1 MRQLAYGAL
10 AMAAAVR
17 SGEVTGVTLHTDQG
31 SEYTAGLFRRACDR
45 LRIRQSIGRPGS
57 ALDNAVIESFHST
70 LEFELRSLEDFPTQ
84 AAARTRV
91 AAWIDE
97 YNTIRRHSAIAM
109 IFPGR
114 LGSHPERRAGSTNAR
129 ARRAGNQGDGSAA
142 HPGVRRA
149 GYRSAPPGSR
159 LLRIAHATALR
170 AGPDPGDLCEPSG
183 SRHGQAMPALSR
195 ARRTGAVSPDRKP
208 LRFQGI
214 ATRCSTSC
222 NQCDPSAVDRRK
234 RYGVPSSKVRSCRG
248 LTASSCNSG
257 GAYVGC
263 AGFRVFYFIVFAD
276 ADCPGHR
283 RRSDYRPRAHRAV
296 GAPGDGEQRG
306 DRAEPCS

>member
-1 MRQLAYGAL
+1 M
-10 AMAAAVR
+10 
-17 SGEVTGVTLHTDQG
+17 
-31 SEYTAGLFRRACDR
+31 
-45 LRIRQSIGRPGS
+45 GRPGS

-149 GYRSAPPGSR
+149 GYGPPLRAQGCCASLTRRPCGPALTPETSANPRAAGTGRPCLPCPARGAQARYHQIGSLYGSR
-159 LLRIAHATALR
+159 GLPRVAVPVVTNAIHRQSIDAKGMVFRHLR
-170 AGPDPGDLCEPSG
+170 
-183 SRHGQAMPALSR
+183 
-195 ARRTGAVSPDRKP
+195 
-208 LRFQGI
+208 
-214 ATRCSTSC
+214 
-222 NQCDPSAVDRRK
+222 
-234 RYGVPSSKVRSCRG
+234 
-248 LTASSCNSG
+248 
-257 GAYVGC
+257 
-263 AGFRVFYFIVFAD
+263 
-276 ADCPGHR
+276 
-283 RRSDYRPRAHRAV
+283 
-296 GAPGDGEQRG
+296 
-306 DRAEPCS
+306 